1 MAKIISQM
9 MVFDYIDIEK
19 LGDLERLQ
27 LALEGI
33 GDEELMKKL
42 EDKRGHGRDD
52 YPVRV
57 MWNLYVAMKVFGH
70 RTVASFRREL
80 DRNSQLR
87 KMCGLSDF
95 SRKKH
100 IVPPARVFTNFLN
113 LLETVQDEIDQIF
126 AAEVN
131 TLHELLPEFGVN
143 LAGDGK
149 YLDSYANRPSK
160 GSNPNA
166 GNRAENDA
174 EFSKKEYH
182 YTGSDGKEHTKTETH
197 FGFKAHLICDVST
210 ELPVAYEVTTANM
223 DERKAVLLLLPK
235 ISETQKAAA
244 QTLALDRGYDSKELI
259 VSVKN
264 LGICPIVD
272 IRNCWKDGEK
282 TRQYKDTDIV
292 YNYKG
297 EPSIADDKGVL
308 HRMRYKGYDKTKNCL
323 RYEYE
328 GKIYKICV
336 NYDERVFLPIARDSK
351 KFERLYNGRTS
362 VERLNG
368 RLDRDLMFE
377 DHCIRGLRKMKLM
390 VGLSLIVMNGMA
402 IGKIKRG
409 IKKGLA
415 AHTRIGI
422 AESDKEAA

>member
-1 MAKIISQM
+1 MAKIISQQT
-9 MVFDYIDIEK
+9 VFDYSDVEV
-19 LGDLERLQ
+19 LGDLARFQ
-27 LALEGI
+27 LAVEGI
-33 GDEELMKKL
+33 DDEELMKKL

-57 MWNLYVAMKVFGH
+57 MWNLFIAMKVYSH

-87 KMCGLSDF
+87 KMCGLNDF

-100 IVPPARVFTNFLN
+100 VVPPARVFTHFFN
-113 LLETVQDEIDQIF
+113 LLETEQDGIDRIF
-126 AAEVN
+126 ASGVGE
-131 TLHELLPEFGVN
+131 LHELILDFGAN

-149 YLDSYANRPSK
+149 YLDSYAKRLSK
-160 GSNPNA
+160 ESNPKA

-174 EFSKKEYH
+174 MYSKKVYH
-182 YTGSDGKEHTKTETH
+182 YTGSDGKGHTKTETH
-197 FGFKAHLICDVST
+197 YGFKAHLICDVAT
-210 ELPVAYEVTTANM
+210 ELPVAYEVTAANFG
-223 DERKAVLLLLPK
+223 ERKAAFRLLSK

-244 QTLALDRGYDSKELI
+244 KTLALDRGYDSTELI
-259 VSVKN
+259 VSVKS

-272 IRNCWKDGEK
+272 IRNCWKDNEK
-282 TRQYKDTDIV
+282 TRQYKDTDMV

-297 EPSIADDKGVL
+297 EMSIADGKGEL

-323 RYEYE
+323 RYEY
-328 GKIYKICV
+328 GGRIYKIYV
-336 NYDERVFLPIARDSK
+336 NHDERVFLPVARDSK

-390 VGLSLIVMNGMA
+390 VGLSLIIMNGMA

-415 AHTRIGI
+415 AHTKIGTV
-422 AESDKEAA
+422 ATGQKAA